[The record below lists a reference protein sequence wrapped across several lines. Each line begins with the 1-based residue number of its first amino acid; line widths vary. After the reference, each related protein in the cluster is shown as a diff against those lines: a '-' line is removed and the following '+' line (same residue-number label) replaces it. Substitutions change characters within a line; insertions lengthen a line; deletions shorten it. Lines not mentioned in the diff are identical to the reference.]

1 MSKIIANNVSIAYLP
16 NNKTAIT
23 FMTDNRYTAS
33 RFVQELDY
41 DKIEV
46 TAKQYKSNRTL
57 RQNDYMWKLIQM
69 MSDKLNGEHTEDS
82 MLKIYGELLTQ
93 ANVKRDLIAVLPQ
106 AVETLKSTFRAVVK
120 TGQTIKSVNAESG
133 KTAELVSVWVYHGS
147 SKFNT
152 KEMGELLDIAI
163 MKCSELGIQDSELLS
178 IENEYKGVK

>member
-1 MSKIIANNVSIAYLP
+1 
-16 NNKTAIT
+16 
-23 FMTDNRYTAS
+23 
-33 RFVQELDY
+33 
-41 DKIEV
+41 
-46 TAKQYKSNRTL
+46 
-57 RQNDYMWKLIQM
+57 
-69 MSDKLNGEHTEDS
+69 

-120 TGQTIKSVNAESG
+120 TGQTIKSVNEKTG

-152 KEMGELLDIAI
+152 KEMYDLINIAI

-178 IENEYKGVK
+178 IKNEYKGVK